1 MELAYGAA
9 SLHIPFPDER
19 IDCVVTSKAA
29 DIRPE
34 ADVAR
39 LVDAAMAHPIGCP
52 PLEER
57 IHANERVCILVSDVT
72 RLWQR
77 TAEYMPLLVD
87 RLNRCGVPDENILI
101 IVAVGT
107 HRGQTPEEFE
117 KIVGADIV
125 RRIRVINHDCDDAAH
140 LRCVG
145 QTPSGNAVY
154 LNSRALD
161 CDRLILTGGTV
172 LHFLAG
178 FGGGAKSIIPGIA
191 SRDTVN
197 RNHNLALNEGFG
209 AGIHPLVKSGSM
221 EGNPLREDID
231 AGAALIPIDFMVN
244 VVANERGEIVRVF
257 AGDVFQAHRQAAAY
271 IRRMYTVPVR
281 QRASLLFVSGGGFP
295 KDINLRQTAKSLH
308 CALAMAEKR
317 STIILAA
324 ECRDGFGDEQIRRQ
338 IMDFSDMRQRELDL
352 RRQFTI
358 GAFVGFY
365 FAQAA
370 EKHHVILI
378 SSMPEAWFR
387 QTKIHVAATAEE
399 ALASARRLNGG
410 SLDGLC
416 TALLPGGGSVLP
428 VLP

>member
-77 TAEYMPLLVD
+77 TAEYMPLLVN

-308 CALAMAEKR
+308 CALAMAEER

-324 ECRDGFGDEQIRRQ
+324 ECRDGFGDEQIRHQ

-387 QTKIHVAATAEE
+387 QTKIHVAATVEE

-410 SLDGLC
+410 SLDGLY